1 MYCRPNQYIIEDS
14 LAKNN
19 SGSPFKQVV
28 PFKKR
33 CGSMNPYT
41 MHPNDK
47 CYCDEG
53 SVNNKKEHVDVMKG
67 IFLHSVWQLENVL
80 LKLKLLTSDFKGI
93 TFIFVI
99 KVGGLWVNAEILN
112 IPWSEDLLDPITKEF
127 KAAKSVIETEVMTN
141 I

>member
-1 MYCRPNQYIIEDS
+1 MFVSKLAERYCQCLGSLSAKHSLEILDMYCRPNQYIIEDS

-67 IFLHSVWQLENVL
+67 IFLHSVW
-80 LKLKLLTSDFKGI
+80 
-93 TFIFVI
+93 
-99 KVGGLWVNAEILN
+99 
-112 IPWSEDLLDPITKEF
+112 
-127 KAAKSVIETEVMTN
+127 
-141 I
+141 